1 MIIIVLGTILVV
13 FYFGKNKNARTINQ
27 SEIITVDELRA
38 ELGIINSYSNLY
50 SINPEDYPMVLG
62 SYSENGLILIKQY
75 FCSDICPDNGGVDI
89 VFQNI
94 RTKEDCAKVGG
105 RDLIDLA
112 WGGYIGCA
120 PIIDE

>member
-1 MIIIVLGTILVV
+1 MKKKIIWSTMIIIVLGTILVV

-62 SYSENGLILIKQY
+62 SYS
-75 FCSDICPDNGGVDI
+75 
-89 VFQNI
+89 
-94 RTKEDCAKVGG
+94 
-105 RDLIDLA
+105 
-112 WGGYIGCA
+112 
-120 PIIDE
+120 